1 VVVFA
6 VTETSDNVIAW
17 AKAGVAG
24 YIPRTAALS
33 DLASLL
39 SSIMRD
45 EQRCS
50 PRVAA
55 SLLRQ
60 MSRAVDAAGERTYAP
75 VALPLTAR
83 EMQISELVAAGL
95 SNKEIARRLDIGLAT
110 TKSHVH
116 NLLGKLR
123 VHRRGQVA
131 LWMRDHAIGM
141 QVGGGM
147 SYGPVGA

>member
-1 VVVFA
+1 S
-6 VTETSDNVIAW
+6 ETSDNVIAW

-24 YIPRTAALS
+24 YIPRTAALN

-39 SSIMRD
+39 ASIMRD

-60 MSRAVDAAGERTYAP
+60 MSREVEPAGERTYAP
-75 VALPLTAR
+75 SALALTAR
-83 EMQISELVAAGL
+83 EIQIVELVAAGL
-95 SNKEIARRLDIGLAT
+95 SNKEIARRLDIGVAT

-123 VHRRGQVA
+123 VQRRGQVA
-131 LWMRDHAIGM
+131 LWMRDRAM
-141 QVGGGM
+141 QVRGAMG
-147 SYGPVGA
+147 YGPVGA